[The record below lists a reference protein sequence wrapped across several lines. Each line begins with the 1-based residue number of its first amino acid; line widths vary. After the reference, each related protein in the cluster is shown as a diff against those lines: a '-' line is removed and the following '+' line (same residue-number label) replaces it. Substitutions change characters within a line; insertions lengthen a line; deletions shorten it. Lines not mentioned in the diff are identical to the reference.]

1 MKIKLLIMTL
11 VIGVALSLGV
21 MQANAGSQGEK
32 GIVIGDAIE
41 LSTVGMKGLSADVI
55 DEMKSR
61 AGQGFPVGIIEEET
75 GVLWIC
81 TYRSSAP
88 ASGIQPANEAL
99 AEYIGTKVVVQGLKY
114 QNSGVN
120 VIRFSNVSEY

>member
-1 MKIKLLIMTL
+1 MKTKLLVMAL
-11 VIGVALSLGV
+11 VLGVALSLGV

-32 GIVIGDAIE
+32 GIVVGDAVE
-41 LSTVGMKGLSADVI
+41 LSTVGMKGLSADVV

-75 GVLWIC
+75 GAIWIC
-81 TYRSSAP
+81 VYRNSAP
-88 ASGIQPANEAL
+88 ASGMQPANAAL
-99 AEYIGTKVVVQGLKY
+99 ADYLGTKVVVQGLKY
-114 QNSGVN
+114 KNAGVN